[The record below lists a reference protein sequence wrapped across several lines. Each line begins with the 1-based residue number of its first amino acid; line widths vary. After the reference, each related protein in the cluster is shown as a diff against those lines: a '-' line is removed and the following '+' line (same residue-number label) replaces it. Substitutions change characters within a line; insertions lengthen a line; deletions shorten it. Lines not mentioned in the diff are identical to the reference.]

1 MSLSAP
7 LTCIRQQWQRLTT
20 HHGRAGAVLLLVLAA
35 LLVGSVVYTLEAET
49 PWGKTVQKRLAK
61 GRELDVREY
70 RIIGLWWASLASA
83 AGAAL
88 LLGTHR
94 FWLPGKTDKLPSQR
108 AGAPTWFWAAVL
120 GITLIGAWERAPRL
134 HHSLW
139 NDEEYSLRVYSH
151 GEWVQK
157 DGATTFKPASWEKTL
172 FDNGHGNNHV
182 FTAAAARVSLDIWR
196 AFTGAPAG
204 AFDEAALRMPSF
216 LSSLVTIIIVGWLG
230 FQMGGPAVGLAAAA
244 LLAISPWHIRFSTES
259 KGYSTML
266 AFMAVNLVAATL
278 ASRDGRLR
286 WWLLFAGAEAGYLLC
301 FAGSLYVAAAV
312 NLFLA
317 AEFLIAGRHRE
328 ILKLVGFNLLGAIP
342 VIWWM
347 SPSVP
352 QVLSYLNDPNSPR
365 LDMGWPWLRDLLSG
379 WAIGWGHTNPFPELH
394 TGTSWVM
401 EMSHAGWPF
410 KILMLGIL
418 PLLALLGFI
427 AACRRPA
434 ARHLGVFAI
443 IGATAITVAGALAY
457 IHTGTSWE
465 LAIAHAGWP
474 FKILMFG
481 ILPLLA
487 LLGFIGT
494 CRRPISRYLGV
505 TAITVAGALAYT
517 HSALKH
523 QPMWVWYLIYT
534 VIPMVLVLPLGV
546 QLLARRQPRLEAGLL
561 AVLVGTFAWAT
572 WDSTAKIREHD
583 RQPIRETVEYVRTQA
598 PRALTGTFGVSDR
611 QAESYDHNVQVL
623 KTPTELDALIKDAQT
638 RAVPLYIYLC
648 GESVTAP
655 RHPEMFQ
662 RVKQSGEFE
671 MLTHLPGTE
680 EMFGYH
686 VYRLKSDELGIRN

>member
-1 MSLSAP
+1 M
-7 LTCIRQQWQRLTT
+7 
-20 HHGRAGAVLLLVLAA
+20 
-35 LLVGSVVYTLEAET
+35 
-49 PWGKTVQKRLAK
+49 
-61 GRELDVREY
+61 
-70 RIIGLWWASLASA
+70 
-83 AGAAL
+83 
-88 LLGTHR
+88 
-94 FWLPGKTDKLPSQR
+94 
-108 AGAPTWFWAAVL
+108 
-120 GITLIGAWERAPRL
+120 
-134 HHSLW
+134 
-139 NDEEYSLRVYSH
+139 
-151 GEWVQK
+151 QK

-317 AEFLIAGRHRE
+317 AEFLISGRHRE

-365 LDMGWPWLRDLLSG
+365 LDMGWPWVRDLLSG
-379 WAIGWGHTNPFPELH
+379 WAIGWGHTNPLPELH
-394 TGTSWVM
+394 TGTSWVS
-401 EMSHAGWPF
+401 EMAHASWPF
-410 KILMLGIL
+410 KIFMLGVL
-418 PLLALLGFI
+418 PMLALLGLI

-434 ARHLGVFAI
+434 SRYLAV
-443 IGATAITVAGALAY
+443 TAVPLAAALAY
-457 IHTGTSWE
+457 AHT
-465 LAIAHAGWP
+465 
-474 FKILMFG
+474 
-481 ILPLLA
+481 
-487 LLGFIGT
+487 
-494 CRRPISRYLGV
+494 
-505 TAITVAGALAYT
+505 
-517 HSALKH
+517 ALKH

-534 VIPMVLVLPLGV
+534 VIPMVLVLPLGI
-546 QLLARRQPRLEAGLL
+546 QLLARRSPRLEAGLL
-561 AVLVGTFAWAT
+561 TLLVGAFAWAT

-583 RQPIRETVEYVRTQA
+583 RQPIRETVEFIRTQS
-598 PRALTGTFGVSDR
+598 PTALTGTFGVSDR
-611 QAESYDHNVQVL
+611 QAESYDHEVRVL
-623 KTPTELDALIKDAQT
+623 ATPEELDAIVKEAQT
-638 RAVPLYIYLC
+638 RSLPLYIYLC
-648 GESVTAP
+648 GESVTAARRP
-655 RHPEMFQ
+655 QMFE
-662 RVKQSGEFE
+662 RVKLSGEFE

-686 VYRLKSDELGIRN
+686 VYRLKSDALGIRN